1 MKNGGKETSP
11 ELLNFKDDQSP
22 SNSPQGHQFDRMNQL
37 NKFVLEN
44 DEFLNDD
51 DDGSEGFMKLE
62 NVQEQ
67 DKLKSQAQGNEKM
80 IDDMLLYD
88 NDLNILYDQD

>member
-22 SNSPQGHQFDRMNQL
+22 SNSPQGPSFDRMNQL
-37 NKFVLEN
+37 NKFLGEN
-44 DEFLNDD
+44 DEFLKKD
-51 DDGSEGFMKLE
+51 DDGEEGFMKLE

-67 DKLKSQAQGNEKM
+67 DHHNSQAQGNENM
-80 IDDMLLYD
+80 IDDMVLYD
-88 NDLNILYDQD
+88 NDLNILYDHH